1 MLHYLGQPRAEQ
13 LKRLLWTDKGLHTQT
28 PSPCKHI
35 DNTAAEDASYAFVL
49 VADARRQRERLGL
62 LPKLETGFHEAFGPS
77 SSLSGTVGVALA
89 TNFLRGRHPP
99 LGKGHLRAP
108 SIHASANL
116 HEHGNHLHWAAVEAG
131 CRAEHTSRKLLACL
145 YLAALRREEAVFWSN
160 FDISSKA

>member
-1 MLHYLGQPRAEQ
+1 MPNNLNVYCGRTRACTR
-13 LKRLLWTDKGLHTQT
+13 KPA

-108 SIHASANL
+108 SIHASANFS